1 MLKTCDVGDFTRG
14 TVSPC
19 DPLSSVVKVR
29 TTVIAGDARD
39 RGAFAH
45 LDGSMTRVGMS
56 SLAEA
61 AKAGYV
67 LPSIN
72 AWASTPKGEQ
82 P

>member
-1 MLKTCDVGDFTRG
+1 MLKACDVEDFTRG

-29 TTVIAGDARD
+29 TTVYHV
-39 RGAFAH
+39 GAFAH

-61 AKAGYV
+61 AKAGRFV
-67 LPSIN
+67 PSIH
-72 AWASTPKGEQ
+72 AWPSAFKGEQ